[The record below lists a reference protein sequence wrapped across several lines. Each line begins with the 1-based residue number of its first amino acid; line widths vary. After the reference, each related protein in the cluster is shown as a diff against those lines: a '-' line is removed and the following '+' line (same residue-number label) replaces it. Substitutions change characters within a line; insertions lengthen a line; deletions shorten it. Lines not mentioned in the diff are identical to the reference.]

1 MSETIIP
8 EILPAKSKS
17 ARTRLGKDQRNKFIA
32 EFQANGKIDSD
43 EYYAIKDKNDK
54 IQIRRYRQKHS
65 SSDEYRQKHSSSDEA
80 VETPREQPEPEP
92 KPKKIP
98 KEKTL

>member
-17 ARTRLGKDQRNKFIA
+17 VRTRLGKDQRNKFIA
-32 EFQANGKIDSD
+32 EYQANGKIDSD

-54 IQIRRYRQKHS
+54 IQIRRYRQKQS
-65 SSDEYRQKHSSSDEA
+65 STSDEGVQ
-80 VETPREQPEPEP
+80 TPREPEPEP

>member
-54 IQIRRYRQKHS
+54 IQIRRYRQKQS
-65 SSDEYRQKHSSSDEA
+65 SNSDEPI
-80 VETPREQPEPEP
+80 ETPREQPEPEP

>member
-32 EFQANGKIDSD
+32 EYQANGKIDSD

-54 IQIRRYRQKHS
+54 IQIRRYRQKQS
-65 SSDEYRQKHSSSDEA
+65 STSDEGVQ
-80 VETPREQPEPEP
+80 TPREPEPEP

>member
-54 IQIRRYRQKHS
+54 IQIRRYRQKQS
-65 SSDEYRQKHSSSDEA
+65 STSDEGVQ
-80 VETPREQPEPEP
+80 TPREPEPEP

>member
-32 EFQANGKIDSD
+32 EYQANGKIDSD

-54 IQIRRYRQKHS
+54 IQIRRYRQKQS
-65 SSDEYRQKHSSSDEA
+65 SGDEPI
-80 VETPREQPEPEP
+80 ETPREQPEPEP

>member
-8 EILPAKSKS
+8 EILPAKPKTT
-17 ARTRLGKDQRNKFIA
+17 RTRLGKDQRNKFIA
-32 EFQANGKIDSD
+32 EYQANGKIDSD

-54 IQIRRYRQKHS
+54 IQIRRYRQKQS
-65 SSDEYRQKHSSSDEA
+65 STSDEGVQ
-80 VETPREQPEPEP
+80 TPREPEPEP
-92 KPKKIP
+92 KPKKLP

>member
-32 EFQANGKIDSD
+32 EYQANGKIDSD

-54 IQIRRYRQKHS
+54 IQIRRYRQKQS
-65 SSDEYRQKHSSSDEA
+65 SNSDEPI
-80 VETPREQPEPEP
+80 ETPREQPEPEP

>member
-65 SSDEYRQKHSSSDEA
+65 SSDEA